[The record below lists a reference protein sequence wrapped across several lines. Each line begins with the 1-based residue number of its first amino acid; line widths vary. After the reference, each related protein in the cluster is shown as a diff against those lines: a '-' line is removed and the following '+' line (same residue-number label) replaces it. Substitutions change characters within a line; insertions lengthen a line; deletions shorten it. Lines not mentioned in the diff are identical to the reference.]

1 MERTLAARLRGLEA
15 KEVSV
20 HQHEVSVHQHAA
32 KVEATKE
39 QVAHMAGKLE
49 ALIHANTAAE
59 EALQEERAALSRECQ
74 ALSKER
80 SALQDTL
87 RQTEKREEAAAA
99 LEASVREREDEV
111 LRRQRALAEREADV
125 VRTLEENQGWME
137 DKARETQEAQ
147 RALDQAL
154 LEVCEM
160 RESKRTT
167 EAALEA
173 HANLVD
179 ALRQQLSA
187 AEGRVQTMRQLDER
201 ARELGEREER
211 LGLMADVID
220 DTAARREAEIDKLA
234 QDADATQQRQLQLL
248 AELEND
254 LKARSAALVA
264 KDEEVRRRE
273 LLGAERERQLDERQR
288 QLDNRSLSLDQAQ
301 DEITRRQRFLEEHQ
315 RGLAEQEREGKADL
329 ARQQQVFPHVLPS
342 SFTPPRLGVVREAT
356 CADAT
361 CGGAHAPECGLAQS
375 VCVVTH
381 TFRNVSGALPSVQA
395 SAETR
400 SVSALATFFRTSAG
414 VGAEAVLHHFEDS
427 GPKVRVM
434 GGCRCR
440 RVRCVGLSVQ

>member
-1 MERTLAARLRGLEA
+1 MSVYGESSRALNFPEYLQEEEKRALEERRRKALAAEEAAERKTEETELTLAARLRALEA
-15 KEVSV
+15 KEVIV
-20 HQHEVSVHQHAA
+20 DQHAAKVEAHAA

-39 QVAHMAGKLE
+39 QVAHMAAKLQ

-59 EALQEERAALSRECQ
+59 EALQEERAALSREGQ
-74 ALSKER
+74 ALSRER

-87 RQTEKREEAAAA
+87 RQTEKREEEAAA

-125 VRTLEENQGWME
+125 VRTLEENQGWMQ

-147 RALDQAL
+147 RALDQAQ

-187 AEGRVQTMRQLDER
+187 AEGRVQTMHQLDER

-264 KDEEVRRRE
+264 KDEEVLRKE
-273 LLGAERERQLDERQR
+273 LLQAERERHLDERQR
-288 QLDNRSLSLDQAQ
+288 QLDNRSLSLNQAQ
-301 DEITRRQRFLEEHQ
+301 DEISQRQRLLGEHQ

-329 ARQQQVFPHVLPS
+329 SRQQQVSLHVLPY
-342 SFTPPRLGVVREAT
+342 SFTLPPGWWCARPRVLLWRRACSRLRTGARVQRLRTWAG
-356 CADAT
+356 AD
-361 CGGAHAPECGLAQS
+361 
-375 VCVVTH
+375 V
-381 TFRNVSGALPSVQA
+381 A
-395 SAETR
+395 SAW
-400 SVSALATFFRTSAG
+400 
-414 VGAEAVLHHFEDS
+414 GA
-427 GPKVRVM
+427 
-434 GGCRCR
+434 
-440 RVRCVGLSVQ
+440 

>member
-1 MERTLAARLRGLEA
+1 VSVCGESSRVLKFPEYLQEEEERALEERRRKALAAEEAAERKAEETDLTLAARLRALEA

-20 HQHEVSVHQHAA
+20 DQRAATVEAHAA

-39 QVAHMAGKLE
+39 QVAHMAAKLQ

-59 EALQEERAALSRECQ
+59 EALQEERAALSREGQ
-74 ALSKER
+74 ALSRER

-87 RQTEKREEAAAA
+87 RQTERREEEAAA

-125 VRTLEENQGWME
+125 VRTLEENQGWMQ
-137 DKARETQEAQ
+137 DKARQTQEAQ
-147 RALDQAL
+147 RALDQAQ

-187 AEGRVQTMRQLDER
+187 AEGRVQTMRKLDER

-248 AELEND
+248 AELEKD

-264 KDEEVRRRE
+264 KDEEVLRKE
-273 LLGAERERQLDERQR
+273 LLQAERERHLDERQR

-301 DEITRRQRFLEEHQ
+301 DEISQRQRLFGEHQ

-329 ARQQQVFPHVLPS
+329 SRQQQVSLHVLPY
-342 SFTPPRLGVVREAT
+342 SFTLPPGWWCARPRVLLWRRACSRLRTGARVQRLRTWAG
-356 CADAT
+356 AD
-361 CGGAHAPECGLAQS
+361 
-375 VCVVTH
+375 V
-381 TFRNVSGALPSVQA
+381 A
-395 SAETR
+395 SAW
-400 SVSALATFFRTSAG
+400 
-414 VGAEAVLHHFEDS
+414 GA
-427 GPKVRVM
+427 
-434 GGCRCR
+434 
-440 RVRCVGLSVQ
+440 